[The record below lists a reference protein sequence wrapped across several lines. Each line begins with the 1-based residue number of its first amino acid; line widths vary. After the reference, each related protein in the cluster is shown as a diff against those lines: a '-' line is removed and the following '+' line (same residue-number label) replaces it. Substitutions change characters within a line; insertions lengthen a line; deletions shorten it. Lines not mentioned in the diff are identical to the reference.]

1 MPVKNRKRLVIDAS
15 VARAAGGT
23 EKLHPDSKLCRE
35 FLLEVLK
42 LCHSMIFTPEIAV
55 EWDKHQSRYVS
66 TWRANMARRG
76 KIIHRKTDDVL
87 NEDLRQAIQETVTDE
102 AILKII
108 MKDIRLIEASL
119 VADSTIASCDNRVR
133 RHLMNV
139 AQMMD
144 ALERIVWVNPT
155 IEDDDCMTWLRQGA
169 PAEAKRCLGYRDEL

>member
-1 MPVKNRKRLVIDAS
+1 MTVKNRKRLVIDAS

-42 LCHSMIFTPEIAV
+42 LCHSMILTPEITV

-66 TWRANMARRG
+66 TWRVNMARRG
-76 KIIHRKTDDVL
+76 KIIHRKAEDVL
-87 NEDLRQAIQETVTDE
+87 NEDLRQAIEETVTDE

-108 MKDIRLIEASL
+108 MKDIRLIEAAL
-119 VADSTIASCDNRVR
+119 AADFTIASCDNRVR
-133 RHLMNV
+133 QHLMNV
-139 AQMMD
+139 AQVLD
-144 ALERIVWVNPT
+144 DLEHIVWINPT
-155 IEDDDCMTWLRQGA
+155 IEGEGCVTWLRQGA